1 MLHIELKR
9 KANQIRRHVLEM
21 VYTAKSGHIGGSLSS
36 ADIMTYLY
44 FQEMNIDPVQPNWVE
59 RDRFVLSKGHVT
71 PVYYATLAER
81 GFFPL
86 EDLLTFR
93 KADSY
98 LQGHPN
104 MNKVPGVDM
113 STGSLGQGVSVA
125 VGMALGARFQG
136 RDSRVYTLMGDGE
149 LGEGQIWEAFMFAGN
164 QKLSNL
170 VVIIDNNDLQCDGHL
185 EEVNSPYPID
195 KKLEDFHFH
204 VQVVDGHNFEE
215 LERAFTAARKYKE
228 GPTAI
233 VAKTTKGKGVSFMEN
248 RAEWHGAV
256 PNTEEYLAAMKELQ
270 DGQFSIY

>member
-1 MLHIELKR
+1 MLHNELKR

-125 VGMALGARFQG
+125 VGMALGEKFQG
-136 RDSRVYTLMGDGE
+136 RDTRVYTLMGDGE

-164 QKLSNL
+164 QKLNNL

-204 VQVVDGHNFEE
+204 VQVIDGHSFEE
-215 LERAFTAARKYKE
+215 LERAFAAAREHKI

-233 VAKTTKGKGVSFMEN
+233 IAKTTKGKGVSFMEN
-248 RAEWHGAV
+248 RAEWHGSV
-256 PNTEEYLAAMKELQ
+256 PNAEQFSAAMKELR
-270 DGQFSIY
+270 GS

>member
-21 VYTAKSGHIGGSLSS
+21 VYTVKSGHIGGSLSS

-44 FQEMNIDPVQPNWVE
+44 FQEMNIDPEQPNWVE

-125 VGMALGARFQG
+125 VGMALGIRFQG
-136 RDSRVYTLMGDGE
+136 GNSRVYTLMGDGE

-204 VQVVDGHNFEE
+204 VQVIDGHSFEE
-215 LERAFTAARKYKE
+215 LERAFAAAREHKT

-233 VAKTTKGKGVSFMEN
+233 IAKTTKGKGVSFMEN
-248 RAEWHGAV
+248 RAEWHGSV
-256 PNTEEYLAAMKELQ
+256 PNAE
-270 DGQFSIY
+270 QFSTAMNELCCGNF

>member
-1 MLHIELKR
+1 MLHVELKR
-9 KANQIRRHVLEM
+9 KANQIRRHVLDM
-21 VYTAKSGHIGGSLSS
+21 VYTAKSGHIGGSLSA

-44 FQEMNIDPVQPNWVE
+44 FQEMRIDPNQPNWVE

-81 GFFPL
+81 GFLPL

-93 KADSY
+93 KIDSY

-125 VGMALGARFQG
+125 VGMALGERFQS
-136 RDSRVYTLMGDGE
+136 RDSRVYALMGDGE
-149 LGEGQIWEAFMFAGN
+149 LGEGQVWEAFMFAGN

-195 KKLEDFHFH
+195 KKLEDFHFY
-204 VQVVDGHNFEE
+204 VQVVDGHNFKE
-215 LERAFTAARKYKE
+215 LEMAFASARAHKE

-233 VAKTTKGKGVSFMEN
+233 IAKTIKGKGVSFMEN
-248 RAEWHGAV
+248 LAKWHGSI
-256 PNTEEYLAAMKELQ
+256 PNENEYQAAMEELRNL
-270 DGQFSIY
+270 